1 MQSLLINILI
11 LILGFIA
18 LVKGSDLFVRA
29 ASSIAKKIG
38 VSEFVIGLTLVA
50 VGTSIPEFVSSV
62 MASVKQQSDIVMGN
76 VMGSNIANIGLI
88 IGAAAA
94 ISVIKT
100 REEMLRRDGYIMLL
114 AAVLVYV
121 FLINGVLSSYEAL
134 LFLLLYFAYIA
145 FLFREVHGYE
155 GEYGFKQFIT
165 YFFKL
170 GYIRETIKTF
180 SNRAG
185 NSSSKSNEV
194 ETERLSRDL
203 LVLAASGVAIVAGAN
218 YLIDRAVFFAE
229 AANISK
235 TLIGLTLVAVGT
247 SLPELSV
254 SFTAARKG
262 FGDIAVANIIGSNIA
277 NIFLILGV
285 SGLIFPI
292 YVQET
297 TLNYI
302 APFVIFM
309 SILLMVFIR
318 SHWELR
324 RVEGVAFLILYMGF
338 MAFLFTFQV

>member
-1 MQSLLINILI
+1 MQSLLTNILI
-11 LILGFIA
+11 LVLGFIA
-18 LVKGSDLFVRA
+18 LIKGSDLFVRS
-29 ASSIAKKIG
+29 ASSIAKKLG

-50 VGTSIPEFVSSV
+50 LGTSIPELVSSV
-62 MASVKQQSDIVMGN
+62 MASVKQQSDIVIGN

-88 IGAAAA
+88 VGVAAA

-100 REEMLRRDGYIMLL
+100 REEMLRRDGYIMLF

-121 FLINGVLSSYEAL
+121 FLFNGMLSTYEAF

-145 FLFREVHGYE
+145 FLFREMHSYE

-170 GYIRETIKTF
+170 GYVREAIKKI
-180 SNRAG
+180 SDKAG
-185 NSSSKSNEV
+185 NSNSERNEV
-194 ETERLSRDL
+194 STERLGKDIM
-203 LVLAASGVAIVAGAN
+203 VLAASGVAIVAGAN
-218 YLIDRAVFFAE
+218 YLIDGAIFFAE

-285 SGLIFPI
+285 SGLVFPI
-292 YVQET
+292 YAQET

-309 SILLMVFIR
+309 SVLLLVFIR

-324 RVEGVAFLILYMGF
+324 RIEGVAFLLLYAGF
-338 MAFLFTFQV
+338 MAFLFVFKV